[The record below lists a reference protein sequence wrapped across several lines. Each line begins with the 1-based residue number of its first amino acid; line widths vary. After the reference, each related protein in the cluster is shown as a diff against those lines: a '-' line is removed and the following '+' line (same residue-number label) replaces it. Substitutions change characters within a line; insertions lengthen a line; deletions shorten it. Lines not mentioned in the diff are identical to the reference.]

1 MKSVA
6 LKAFPRTLTRRGGVK
21 KLRTQGR
28 IPAVIYGGKSEPR
41 PLEVDEKEFH
51 NLINRSVSENL
62 LVDLSVERDSHP
74 TRLALLQEVQHNPI
88 SGKVVHVDLHEV
100 DANEPVTIQVPVET
114 EGEPIGVRQGGG
126 VLEHVVFKIRVRALP
141 RNLPEYISVNVA
153 HLEIGKSVHLGE
165 LKAPE
170 GVQILGDPG
179 ISVVA
184 VAAPKAEVEAEAA
197 PAAAA
202 AATADVEMI
211 KEKKD
216 QPGEAGKKPT
226 AEAAKPATETAK
238 KPAAAGAKK

>member
-28 IPAVIYGGKSEPR
+28 IPAVIYGGRSEPR

-51 NLINRSVSENL
+51 NLIHHSVSENL
-62 LVDLSVERDSHP
+62 LVDLSVERDTQT
-74 TRLALLQEVQHNPI
+74 TRLALLQEVQRNPL

-100 DANEPVTIQVPVET
+100 DVNEPVTIYVPIET
-114 EGEPIGVRQGGG
+114 EGEPIGVRQNGG
-126 VLEHVVFKIRVRALP
+126 VLEHVVFKVRVRALP
-141 RNLPEYISVNVA
+141 RNLPEFIAVNVA
-153 HLEIGKSVHLGE
+153 HLEIGKSIHLGE

-184 VAAPKAEVEAEAA
+184 VAAPKAEVEAVAA
-197 PAAAA
+197 PIAAAG
-202 AATADVEMI
+202 ATADVEMI

-216 QPGEAGKKPT
+216 QPGDAVKKPA
-226 AEAAKPATETAK
+226 AEAAKPAAEAPK
-238 KPAAAGAKK
+238 KPAAAKK